1 MKVRKLPDSFACVL
15 LLGVLIGFAF
25 LYAGSITDILLF
37 KTVMLLISL
46 TLVFFS
52 LHPLAHYA
60 AGLAFHVRTRY
71 FFLSRSDF
79 SKLGGSLGKLGNAIP
94 TIGVKFDS
102 ERLKTTG
109 RSRRAILFGVGAIA
123 SNVGMLVI
131 LLISVALDYGLVPS
145 ALGTLFF
152 LASLGTELLF
162 STKVGDLNKM
172 RRARSLP

>member
-1 MKVRKLPDSFACVL
+1 MKFRKLPNSFAGML
-15 LLGVLIGFAF
+15 LLGVLTGFVV

-37 KTVMLLISL
+37 KTVLLLISMV
-46 TLVFFS
+46 LVFFS

-60 AGLAFHVRTRY
+60 TGLAFHVRTRY

-79 SKLGGSLGKLGNAIP
+79 RKLGGSLGRLGNAIP

-102 ERLKTTG
+102 ERLKTTS
-109 RSRRAILFGVGAIA
+109 RSRRAFLFGVGAIA

-131 LLISVALDYGLVPS
+131 LLISVALDFGLVS
-145 ALGTLFF
+145 STIGTLFF